1 MTLYAILII
10 IKALLS
16 SGQKSTSF
24 SWFNTDVEFIFDII
38 PTENDEFDMWFKI
51 YNHTKPDDYEVVYI
65 DQWWECGTY
74 SAPNWSRISKCVENA
89 LSEAGKINV
98 TIPVGDLM

>member
-16 SGQKSTSF
+16 SGQQSTSF
-24 SWFNTDVEFIFDII
+24 SWFAGKVEFVFDII
-38 PTENDEFDMWFKI
+38 PTSDNEFDMWFKI
-51 YNHTKPDDYEVVYI
+51 LNHANSDDYEVIFI

-74 SAPNWSRISKCVENA
+74 ASPNWSRISKCVENA